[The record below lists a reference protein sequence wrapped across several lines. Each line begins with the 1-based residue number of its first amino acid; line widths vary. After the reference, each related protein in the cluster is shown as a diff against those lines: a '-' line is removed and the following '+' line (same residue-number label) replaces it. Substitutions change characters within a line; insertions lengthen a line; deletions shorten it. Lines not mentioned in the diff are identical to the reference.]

1 MAREN
6 FPLNMQEELQSLG
19 LDITQVPPG
28 RYVEIDLGVDRREKE
43 MFAEYGSFDT
53 FTVLNSR
60 ELKGL
65 DIFIYLNTPSPV
77 GRYPLELI
85 KGITTIA
92 DRFYLE
98 HRPYPDVKLK
108 LILGGDLRALQ
119 VNPTDQGSTNID
131 GSVSVDNM
139 PLVQI
144 NAIIQEM
151 EEIRGSI
158 NDKNNNDVVGAIEDV
173 LSKLAILDSMEQT
186 SSDTL
191 NTITNDVIPAIG
203 YIVESLLPLTSINTK
218 LSQLVSIK
226 SVLDDV
232 SSKLNTLTT
241 MDSKLGELET
251 NVEEIYNLLNS
262 SPKELAGATLAER
275 PTADSVPAGSTFTL
289 VQSPIVIYMSDGSAW
304 VELS

>member
-43 MFAEYGSFDT
+43 MFAEFGSFDT

-60 ELKGL
+60 ELNGL
-65 DIFIYLNTPSPV
+65 DVFIYLNTPSPI

-85 KGITTIA
+85 RGISTIA

-98 HRPYPDVKLK
+98 HRPYPGAKLK
-108 LILGGDLRALQ
+108 IILGGDLRALQ
-119 VNPTDQGSTNID
+119 IDPADQGSTNID

-139 PLVQI
+139 PLAQI
-144 NAIIQEM
+144 NAIIQEL
-151 EEIRGSI
+151 EEIRSSI
-158 NDKNNNDVVGAIEDV
+158 NDKNNNDIVEAIEDV
-173 LSKLAILDSMEQT
+173 LSKLSILDSIEQT

-191 NTITNDVIPAIG
+191 ITINNDVIPAIG
-203 YIVESLLPLTSINTK
+203 NIVTSLLPLTSIDT
-218 LSQLVSIK
+218 
-226 SVLDDV
+226 
-232 SSKLNTLTT
+232 KLNTLTA

-275 PTADSVPAGSTFTL
+275 PAADSVPAGSTFTL